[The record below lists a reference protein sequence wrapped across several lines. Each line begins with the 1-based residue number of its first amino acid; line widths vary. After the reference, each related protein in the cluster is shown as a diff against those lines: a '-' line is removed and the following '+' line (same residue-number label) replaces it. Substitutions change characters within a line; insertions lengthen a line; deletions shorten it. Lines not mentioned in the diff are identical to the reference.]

1 MKLNSLI
8 IATGLLLILP
18 GSLLAAGDIA
28 AGKTKSSSC
37 ASCHGANGE
46 GMGENPKIAGM
57 AEKKFS
63 QAIQDYKSGAK
74 KHMMMEMMVKSLS
87 DQDIADLAAF
97 YAKK

>member
-8 IATGLLLILP
+8 IATSLLFILP

-37 ASCHGANGE
+37 ASCHGVNGE
-46 GMGENPKIAGM
+46 GMGENPKITGM
-57 AEKKFS
+57 AEGKFS
-63 QAIQDYKSGAK
+63 QAIQAYKSGTK
-74 KHMMMEMMVKSLS
+74 KHMMMEMMTKNLS

-97 YAKK
+97 YASK

>member
-8 IATGLLLILP
+8 IATSLLFILP

-46 GMGENPKIAGM
+46 GVAPNPKISGM
-57 AEKKFS
+57 ANEKFS
-63 QAIQDYKSGAK
+63 QALQAYKSGAK
-74 KHMMMEMMVKSLS
+74 KHMMMEMMTKNLS

-97 YAKK
+97 YASK